1 MMKIPKKMRT
11 SMLNKAMMTVRVG
24 VTMMSSVESPS
35 KVSQSQKAVVKRRRE
50 KARANDMFS
59 IVMNV

>member
-24 VTMMSSVESPS
+24 VTMMSSAESPS
-35 KVSQSQKAVVKRRRE
+35 KVSQSQKAAVERRE